1 MADLSHYDLAII
13 GGGIAGAS
21 LGKNMAEAGA
31 RVLILEGVNRF
42 TDRVRGEG
50 CFPGGRRKLNGWG

>member
-1 MADLSHYDLAII
+1 MIV

-31 RVLILEGVNRF
+31 RVLILEASKTF
-42 TDRVRGEG
+42 ADCVRGEG
-50 CFPGGRRKLNGWG
+50 LLSWGAAEARTG